1 MSRASAT
8 LPFCRGGSEGVRV
21 AQEIGGQVPEE
32 VLNAFGLA
40 GANQRIFADG
50 NVNQHWRVDAA
61 DRTVVVRRYGVPR
74 GLASIAWE
82 QQLMA
87 FAAAKGWPAPAA
99 EPSLCGAIA
108 FEFEERPWT
117 CHRFLEGEAA
127 PRDTPASRHIMG
139 RLLGRLHKDLASF
152 DERAQRPGIGKTWE
166 LDVIVEP
173 AGAGSFNALLAAF
186 GREYPELA
194 ATIRRQRYRNLR
206 ELSRLH
212 YPDLADHPI
221 HGDFSPR
228 NLLFKDGQLTGL
240 LDFDFARQDAWLCD
254 LAPLLMPFQPLE
266 PRLAAALID
275 GYQSV
280 RRLSEAEWDLLPALV
295 RASLLWWVALLL
307 VRWRLTDEPPAG
319 IARTMNQRFPAFD
332 AFEPEVLALAQRA
345 MA

>member
-1 MSRASAT
+1 MT
-8 LPFCRGGSEGVRV
+8 LSFSGGGSEGVRV
-21 AQEIGGQVPEE
+21 AQEIGEQVPEE
-32 VLNAFGLA
+32 ILQAFGLA
-40 GANQRIFADG
+40 GANQRMFADG
-50 NVNQHWRVDAA
+50 NVNRHWRVDAA

-82 QQLMA
+82 HQLMA
-87 FAAAKGWPAPAA
+87 FAAAKGWPAPVA
-99 EPSLCGAIA
+99 EPPATVATALGFEAGA
-108 FEFEERPWT
+108 WT

-139 RLLGRLHKDLASF
+139 RLLGRLHKDLAGFEVSG
-152 DERAQRPGIGKTWE
+152 QRPGFGKTWE
-166 LDVIVEP
+166 LDLMVEP
-173 AGAGSFNALLAAF
+173 AGAGSFNGLVAAF

-194 ATIRRQRYRNLR
+194 AAIRRQRYRNLR

-212 YPDLADHPI
+212 YPDLAAHPI

-228 NLLFKDGQLTGL
+228 NLLFQDGQLTGL

-266 PRLAAALID
+266 PRLAAALFD

-307 VRWRLTDEPPAG
+307 VRWRITGEVPAG
-319 IARTMNQRFPAFD
+319 IGRTINQRFPAFD
-332 AFEPEVLALAQRA
+332 AFEPEVRALAQRA
-345 MA
+345 TA

>member
-1 MSRASAT
+1 MT
-8 LPFCRGGSEGVRV
+8 LSFSGGGSEGVRV
-21 AQEIGGQVPEE
+21 AQEIGEQVPEE
-32 VLNAFGLA
+32 ILNAFGLA
-40 GANQRIFADG
+40 GANQRMFADG
-50 NVNQHWRVDAA
+50 NVNRHWRVDAA

-82 QQLMA
+82 HQLMA
-87 FAAAKGWPAPAA
+87 FAAAKGWPAPVA
-99 EPSLCGAIA
+99 EPPATVATAL
-108 FEFEERPWT
+108 EFEAGAWT

-139 RLLGRLHKDLASF
+139 RLLGRLHKDLAGFEVSG
-152 DERAQRPGIGKTWE
+152 QRPGFGKTWE
-166 LDVIVEP
+166 LDLMVEP
-173 AGAGSFNALLAAF
+173 AGAGSFNGLVAAF

-194 ATIRRQRYRNLR
+194 AAIRRQRYRNLR

-228 NLLFKDGQLTGL
+228 NLLFQDGQLTGL

-266 PRLAAALID
+266 PRLAAALFD

-307 VRWRLTDEPPAG
+307 VRWRITGEVPAG
-319 IARTMNQRFPAFD
+319 IGRTINQRFPAFD
-332 AFEPEVLALAQRA
+332 AFEPEVRALAQRA
-345 MA
+345 TA

>member
-1 MSRASAT
+1 M
-8 LPFCRGGSEGVRV
+8 
-21 AQEIGGQVPEE
+21 AQEIGEQVPEE
-32 VLNAFGLA
+32 VLRAFGLS
-40 GANQRIFADG
+40 GAAQRLFADG
-50 NVNQHWRVDAA
+50 NVNRHWRVDAEN
-61 DRTVVVRRYGVPR
+61 RTVVVRRYGVPR
-74 GLASIAWE
+74 GLASISWE

-87 FAAAKGWPAPAA
+87 FGAAKGWPTPVA
-99 EPSLCGAIA
+99 EPPASVATA
-108 FEFEERPWT
+108 FEFGGRVWT
-117 CHRFLEGEAA
+117 CHRFLGGEAGTG
-127 PRDTPASRHIMG
+127 DTPASRHIMG

-152 DERAQRPGIGKTWE
+152 EESGQRPGFGKTWE
-166 LDVIVEP
+166 LDVMVEP
-173 AGAGSFNALLAAF
+173 AGLGSFNALLAAF

-194 ATIRRQRYRNLR
+194 TTIRRQRYRNLR

-228 NLLFKDGQLTGL
+228 NLLFEDGQLTGL

-266 PRLAAALID
+266 PRLAAALFD

-280 RRLSEAEWDLLPALV
+280 RQLSEAEWELFPALV

-307 VRWRLTDEPPAG
+307 VRWRITGEVPAG

-332 AFEPEVLALAQRA
+332 AYEPEVRAMAQRA
-345 MA
+345 LA

>member
-1 MSRASAT
+1 MT
-8 LPFCRGGSEGVRV
+8 LSFFGGGSEGVRV
-21 AQEIGGQVPEE
+21 AQEIGEQVPEE
-32 VLNAFGLA
+32 VLSAFGLA
-40 GANQRIFADG
+40 GANQRLFADG
-50 NVNQHWRVDAA
+50 NVNRHWRVEATA
-61 DRTVVVRRYGVPR
+61 RTVVVRRYGVPR
-74 GLASIAWE
+74 GMASIAWE

-87 FAAAKGWPAPAA
+87 FAAAKGWPAPVA
-99 EPSLCGAIA
+99 EPCLPGAIA
-108 FEFEERPWT
+108 FEFEGRAWT
-117 CHRFLEGEAA
+117 CHRFLEGEAG
-127 PRDTPASRHIMG
+127 PGETPASRRIMG
-139 RLLGRLHKDLASF
+139 RLLGRLHKDLSGF
-152 DERAQRPGIGKTWE
+152 EVGGQRPAFGKTWE
-166 LDVIVEP
+166 LDVMVEA

-186 GREYPELA
+186 GREFPELA

-240 LDFDFARQDAWLCD
+240 LDFDFARQDARLCD

-266 PRLAAALID
+266 PRLAAALFD

-307 VRWRLTDEPPAG
+307 VRWRLTGDAPAG

-332 AFEPEVLALAQRA
+332 VFEPEVRALAQRA
-345 MA
+345 TA